1 MGAVWEWVGVMC
13 VTRLKIEERVGFEPR
28 RMADLYRTMGEIGA
42 ENVVCD
48 TMEELTIQLVRAD
61 RLGKRGKFEEVAEI
75 AHRIAPVAERIGL
88 LGLGRVA
95 RDVVACARGDD
106 LAAFSATLAR
116 LSRIGDR
123 SLTAIWD
130 PQGMMV

>member
-1 MGAVWEWVGVMC
+1 MT
-13 VTRLKIEERVGFEPR
+13 VTKLNFEERVCFEPR
-28 RMADLYRTMGEIGA
+28 RMADLYTSMGEIGA
-42 ENVVCD
+42 ENIVCD

-61 RLGKRGKFEEVAEI
+61 RLGKRGKFDEVAEI
-75 AHRIAPVAERIGL
+75 ALRIAPVADRIGL

-95 RDVVACARGDD
+95 RDVARCAKADD
-106 LAAFSATLAR
+106 LAAFGATLAR

-123 SLTAIWD
+123 SLSAIWD